1 MTRSAQ
7 CVTMLEDGEAGDHI
21 PSLRAEV
28 ERLQTELQEASQQ
41 NEQAARYGLAMLEES
56 AALKSKHNHLEEEH
70 EALKQEVQQLREA
83 LAESV
88 SNMKRTAS
96 DGESREET
104 LLRESASKE
113 AALGTRLEELQLE
126 LRQARLNLSN
136 VQAES
141 ERLGGLCGQ
150 FKTDCEHLEMEKG
163 HLRGE
168 LKEYKVREMQHL
180 QDNSELEEENV
191 SLQKQISLLKE
202 NQVEFEALKLELI
215 QKEEEHEHLKR
226 QLAEAGRLREIAERQ
241 LEAALETL
249 EDERE
254 QKNNLRK
261 ELAALAINP
270 FDSVSNLELHL
281 GQLEESTEEAGDQDS
296 GYNNRW
302 PQIVFK
308 ANGEHCCSTP
318 RNSGIFLQAP
328 APGLVSDLLSELHLS
343 DSQKLKQQLTQAEK
357 EKGILSSTVKEL
369 QEELEVC
376 RKTLA
381 EGQEKMASLT
391 KQLEVFQGCQDHMR
405 GSQGNPEG
413 VERPGVG
420 HHGEGELCELV
431 NGVEQGM
438 LTASEES
445 QLREEI
451 KEATVQYA
459 KLESRYQQEKE
470 RWRGEAQ
477 ELAEKIRQCIQSSQQ
492 DQERILALEKEIG
505 ATMKV
510 ASDSESHLSTTQDEL
525 LVFSEELANL
535 YHHICMCSNLTP
547 VRVTLDYYRRGAHA
561 QHSHHGPLRKRRS
574 SEMFTK
580 VSATCSMDSRASP
593 LGDGGDSLPGSPG
606 ASSCPSSPTPDFRD
620 PTNVRNLMAVIRN
633 QMKHLQTA
641 EIALTT
647 LKTKYDTEKSAI
659 SETMLKL
666 RNELKALKEDAATFS
681 ALRTMFASR
690 CDQYVTQID
699 EMQRQL
705 AIAEDE
711 KKTLNSL
718 LRMAIQQKL
727 ALTQRL
733 EDLETPCCSH
743 SGLSSPR
750 RSRSKRLGTPRSG
763 QTSRSPCGCPTRPPR
778 TSPHSSPV
786 RNGSI

>member
-7 CVTMLEDGEAGDHI
+7 GVTMLEDGEAGDHML
-21 PSLRAEV
+21 SLRAEV
-28 ERLQTELQEASQQ
+28 ERLQMELQEASQQ

-56 AALKSKHNHLEEEH
+56 AALKSKHSQLEEEH

-113 AALGTRLEELQLE
+113 AAMGTRLEELQLE
-126 LRQARLNLSN
+126 LRQARLSLSN

-150 FKTDCEHLEMEKG
+150 FKRDCEHLETEKG

-215 QKEEEHEHLKR
+215 QKEEEHEQLKR

-241 LEAALETL
+241 LEDALETL

-270 FDSVSNLELHL
+270 FDSVGNLELHL

-296 GYNNRW
+296 GYNRW
-302 PQIVFK
+302 PQIAFK

-318 RNSGIFLQAP
+318 RNSGVFLRAP

-343 DSQKLKQQLTQAEK
+343 DSQKLKQQLTQVEK
-357 EKGILSSTVKEL
+357 EKGLLSGTVKEL

-376 RKTLA
+376 RQTLA
-381 EGQEKMASLT
+381 EDQEKMASLT
-391 KQLEVFQGCQDHMR
+391 KQLEVLQGCQDHMH

-413 VERPGVG
+413 VEMPGVG

-431 NGVEQGM
+431 NGVEQGT
-438 LTASEES
+438 LAASEES
-445 QLREEI
+445 RLREEL
-451 KEATVQYA
+451 KEANVQYA
-459 KLESRYQQEKE
+459 KLEGRYQQEKE

-477 ELAEKIRQCIQSSQQ
+477 ELAGKIRQCIQSSQQ

-547 VRVTLDYYRRGAHA
+547 VRVTLDYYRHGARA

-580 VSATCSMDSRASP
+580 VSTTCSMDGRAAP
-593 LGDGGDSLPGSPG
+593 GGDSGDSSPGSPG
-606 ASSCPSSPTPDFRD
+606 ASSCPGSPTLDFRD

-641 EIALTT
+641 EMAFTT
-647 LKTKYDTEKSAI
+647 LKTKYDTEKSAV

-733 EDLETPCCSH
+733 EGLGAPCCSH
-743 SGLSSPR
+743 SGHSSPR
-750 RSRSKRLGTPRSG
+750 RSRSNRLDTPRSG
-763 QTSRSPCGCPTRPPR
+763 QTSRSPLGCPMRPPR
-778 TSPHSSPV
+778 TNPHSSPV